1 MLNSDPEIKV
11 IDTAKDGSEA
21 FKKIPKIKPDCITLD
36 LVMPGWDGLTT
47 LKHIMDEYPT
57 PVVMLSAHSKKDAD
71 ITIKCLNAG
80 AVGFVLKP
88 SGELSLDIE
97 RIKDR
102 LLKEVKAASK
112 VNVPRLK
119 SLITKKPRK
128 PRRKLIA
135 VNKIIVIG
143 ASTGGLKTL
152 EVILSFLPA
161 NFSPSVIV
169 AQHMPTRFFTQSLAK
184 HLNEISQL
192 EVKVAENNEIIQAGK
207 VYLAPGG
214 FQMTLKPRDMRYE
227 LRTPNYELRT
237 PNSELRTPNSELRT
251 TNVVICLNEAE
262 PDSLTPS
269 IDITMESAAKI
280 YEENAIGVILSGMGY
295 DGREG
300 MRAIKKSGGKT
311 ITQDESSLI
320 FGMPKAV
327 IEAGYA
333 DKVLPMSGIAR
344 AIIEISDKE

>member
-112 VNVPRLK
+112 INVPRLK

-227 LRTPNYELRT
+227 LRT
-237 PNSELRTPNSELRT
+237 